1 MRKQLPFYLFLLFH
15 SLSVGSGQA
24 QTLDQSLKDTKKI
37 IQAGAETFSELK
49 SLFGSK
55 KTKDKKNTDK
65 NTETPAPN
73 AEKVEVYTPETT
85 DRSTSTVDAM
95 KWYQESEAQSLPEKK
110 IESLNKAIKADPSF
124 VDAYYNRAYY
134 LGELKLYEKAI
145 NDLNQVLTFRP
156 TDAAALNDRGFYK
169 LASEKYEDA
178 VKDFGQS
185 IANNFDNLSLVYKN
199 RGMAHMALG
208 GSNLTNALRDFEN
221 ALLHK
226 TDYFDAKYSKASCLQ
241 EMSRHKEA
249 LVVLNELVLQNPKSA
264 EVWYLR
270 GVSNAALRQDQEAI
284 NDYNNVLKQQPNF
297 VDGYFARGIV
307 KMTMANYDAAI
318 EDYSQVIRLD
328 RTFAEAYNNRGF
340 CYVRKKKKEY
350 ELAIRDFTESINQGH
365 DEKYLV
371 YTNRGDAQFRLG
383 SYPEAKKDYQLALAD
398 KPGHPQAI
406 QGLQQCDAILNPSGS
421 KSMADARQ
429 SNLLKRYALVIGNSK
444 YAYSKP
450 LEGKPLNDSD
460 DMVQRFEEM
469 GFQTKKLQDA
479 TLADMDQAIT
489 NLVQQAKGADLITIF
504 FAGHGIEAEKKNYLI
519 PIDARL
525 SKPEDAPNEAISLDN
540 LLDRLKSS
548 HAKMNLI
555 FLDACRNDPF
565 RSWDAL
571 GRDSDSTTTARLRAF
586 GAPPKLSS
594 DVMVYYATQPK
605 DVAGNGT
612 GRNGNLTTGLL
623 KHLRRGIELKEMWQN
638 VTNSVYRDITKE
650 VQLPYSAGTLTMD
663 LVF

>member
-1 MRKQLPFYLFLLFH
+1 MKKTLLLYAFLITVN
-15 SLSVGSGQA
+15 LSVKSATA
-24 QTLDQSLKDTKKI
+24 QTLDQSIKDTKQVIKT
-37 IQAGAETFSELK
+37 GVETISEIT
-49 SLFGSK
+49 SLFRSK
-55 KTKDKKNTDK
+55 KPKDKKNAK
-65 NTETPAPN
+65 KETETPARSTD
-73 AEKVEVYTPETT
+73 KIEVYTPETT
-85 DRSTSTVDAM
+85 DRSASTVDAM
-95 KWYQESEAQSLPEKK
+95 KWYQESEAQPVPEKK
-110 IESLNKAIKADPSF
+110 IESLNKAIKADPAF

-156 TDAAALNDRGFYK
+156 TDAGALNDRGFYK
-169 LASEKYEDA
+169 LALERYEEA
-178 VKDFGQS
+178 IKDFGQS

-208 GSNLTNALRDFEN
+208 GNNLPNALRDFDN

-241 EMSRHKEA
+241 EMNQHKEA
-249 LVVLNELVLQNPKSA
+249 LGVLNELVLQTPKSA

-284 NDYNNVLKQQPNF
+284 NDYSNVLKQQPDF
-297 VDGYFARGIV
+297 ADAYFARGIV
-307 KMTMANYDAAI
+307 KMTMTNYDGAI
-318 EDYSQVIRLD
+318 EDYAQVIRLD
-328 RTFAEAYNNRGF
+328 KTFAEAYNNRGF

-365 DEKYLV
+365 SDKYLV

-406 QGLQQCDAILNPSGS
+406 QGLQQSDAILNPSGS
-421 KSMADARQ
+421 KSVAGVRQ

-460 DMVQRFEEM
+460 DIVQRFEEM

-479 TLADMDQAIT
+479 TLSDMDQAINT
-489 NLVQQAKGADLITIF
+489 LVQQAKGADLVTIF
-504 FAGHGIEAEKKNYLI
+504 FAGHGIEADKKNYLI

-525 SKPEDAPNEAISLDN
+525 AKPEDAPHEAISLDN

-565 RSWDAL
+565 RSWDIL
-571 GRDSDSTTTARLRAF
+571 GRDSDSTAAARMRAF

-605 DVAGNGT
+605 DVAGNGS

-623 KHLRRGIELKEMWQN
+623 KHLRRGIELKEMWQD

-663 LVF
+663 LIF